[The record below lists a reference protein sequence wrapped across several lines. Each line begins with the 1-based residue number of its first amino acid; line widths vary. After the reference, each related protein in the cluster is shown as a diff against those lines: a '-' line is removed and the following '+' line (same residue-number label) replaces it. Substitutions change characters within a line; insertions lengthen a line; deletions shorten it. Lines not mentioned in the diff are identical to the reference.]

1 MQVGSRQ
8 NPLPRCK
15 LASCLPGPGGWAGSW
30 LGTET
35 PLRRK
40 KEASLTLTQTCWQA
54 SPEEGQNWIP
64 LHPFR
69 VAMCTSGVG
78 DVKGWH
84 WCLALGFLHME
95 LAAPGQTLLP
105 PLRVPRARLGTV
117 TIAPRPGR
125 VLEVPGAEAVRT

>member
-1 MQVGSRQ
+1 MGRELAGHGNSTREEKTGF
-8 NPLPRCK
+8 LDLDSDL
-15 LASCLPGPGGWAGSW
+15 LAS
-30 LGTET
+30 E
-35 PLRRK
+35 
-40 KEASLTLTQTCWQA
+40 
-54 SPEEGQNWIP
+54 PEEGQNWIP
-64 LHPFR
+64 LHPFC

-105 PLRVPRARLGTV
+105 PLRVPRARLGAV

-125 VLEVPGAEAVRT
+125 VLEVPGAEAVGT